1 MTSLRNAEIAKH
13 LNDWLFSGRY
23 NPPRDFRGNERAE
36 QAEAEALLG
45 VLLKFAPQVDPSPF
59 IKRVL
64 DQLEYQMKVRVWPNK
79 GELGAVCA
87 NIRKEA
93 PPSDSAGSGREVDM
107 TDAAV
112 TARKM
117 QAGLPV
123 GEGALWGSL
132 AVEIAARGLI
142 DADTMRRYRS
152 GAFLAR
158 KTAYGEASALAWEA
172 ERKAAHEAAK
182 AVWRDRGERRQ
193 RDASIPA
200 KSAIPQD
207 FAA

>member
-36 QAEAEALLG
+36 RAEAEALLG
-45 VLLKFAPQVDPSPF
+45 VLLKFAPQVDPGPF

-93 PPSDSAGSGREVDM
+93 PLSNPAGAGPEVDM
-107 TDAAV
+107 SDAAV
-112 TARKM
+112 AARKM
-117 QAGLPV
+117 QAGAPV
-123 GEGALWGSL
+123 GDGALWGIV
-132 AVEIAARGLI
+132 AVELAARGLI
-142 DADTMRRYRS
+142 DRDTMSRYRS
-152 GAFLAR
+152 SAFLAR
-158 KTAYGEASALAWEA
+158 KSFYGEESALAWEA

-182 AVWRDRGERRQ
+182 AVWRDREEPQ
-193 RDASIPA
+193 NRDVSIRTR
-200 KSAIPQD
+200 SGIPQG